1 VSERAAAPS
10 DDGVLVGE
18 ERASPL
24 ELFFDLVFVF
34 ALTQVARVIAGD
46 PSFGGF
52 ARAAVL
58 LAALWYAWICFAW
71 LTNNVDLED
80 TVERVG
86 VLAGAGAS
94 FLVALAVPSA
104 LSEDV
109 WLFVSAYFALRVL
122 HVALYTYGLRDNRDA
137 RKAILRL
144 APTFVLGPALLFAL
158 PWVAENWRLVI
169 LAAAL
174 AVDVSSPYLAGVSG
188 FRVRAGHFAERFS
201 LFVILTLGETAIAI
215 GTAAQRQGIAG
226 ARIGAA
232 ALAFA
237 LAVTLWWAYFDIVA
251 LAAEERL
258 SRAQGAERAILAR
271 DAYTYIHYFLIA
283 GVVVFAYGCM
293 QMVTAATDQMTTA
306 GSIALFGG
314 VALYQL
320 GHALF
325 RLRMTGSYGVQH
337 LAAAA
342 ASLVLLVAAPQLPA
356 VLCGGLLGVVMLA
369 ALAWERYELRDLRR
383 RLHVHAGLA
392 T

>member
-1 VSERAAAPS
+1 VSERAAAAS
-10 DDGVLVGE
+10 DDRVVVGE

-34 ALTQVARVIAGD
+34 ALTQVARVIAAD

-71 LTNNVDLED
+71 LTNSVDLED
-80 TVERVG
+80 TIERVG
-86 VLAGAGAS
+86 VLLGAGAS
-94 FLVALAVPSA
+94 FLVALAVPAA

-109 WLFVSAYFALRVL
+109 WLFVGAYFALRVL
-122 HVALYTYGLRDNRDA
+122 HVALYTYGLRDDRDA
-137 RKAILRL
+137 RAAILRL
-144 APTFVLGPALLFAL
+144 APTFIVGPALLFAL
-158 PWVAENWRLVI
+158 PWVAEDWRLVI
-169 LAAAL
+169 LVAAL

-188 FRVRAGHFAERFS
+188 FRVRARHFAERFS

-215 GTAAQRQGIAG
+215 GTAAQRQGISA
-226 ARIGAA
+226 AETGAA

-258 SRAQGAERAILAR
+258 SRAQSAERAVLAR
-271 DAYTYIHYFLIA
+271 DAYTYIHYLLVA

-293 QMVTAATDQMTTA
+293 QMVTAATEQMTTA
-306 GSIALFGG
+306 GSVALCGG

-320 GHALF
+320 GHSMF
-325 RLRMTGSYGVQH
+325 RLRMTRSYGVHH

-342 ASLVLLVAAPQLPA
+342 ASLALLAAAPQLPA
-356 VLCGGLLGVVMLA
+356 ILCGGLLGAIVLA

-383 RLHVHAGLA
+383 RLHTRAGLA